1 MKNAKKHLIG
11 LANEYASGTP
21 YRIPFGLVPNQDA
34 SGKSVLQ
41 RLSKENALAIVN
53 EFQAEK
59 RAKGAQFP
67 GIPVY
72 IGHPDHPAFK
82 DRDKDI
88 RAYGWANDI
97 QVDDAGLTF
106 FFDWPPA
113 GTEILDNKHF
123 KFLSPHFMAV
133 MANEK
138 VDGVAVVEIVGIRSI
153 GFTNKPNWPGV
164 PTLVNEEK
172 PAGDAAGTEGG
183 GAMTLLERLAKAL
196 GMDPAAG
203 EEALGAAAEEAIAIG
218 REMMDEV
225 NSAFPP
231 DDPARKALGD
241 KPKLKDLFQGLTAAA
256 GKKATTTANERIG
269 ALEIQVTSAQSAATA
284 AAAQIQ
290 TANERL
296 ATEAD
301 GIVTAAI
308 EAGVIVLA
316 DREKWKGKFIAG
328 FANAQKELLALD
340 LAVKT
345 KANAAIRKPT
355 DLSGG
360 REQEQL
366 ALVNELLPQNG
377 GQFDKAWSA
386 AKAKRPELF
395 SEPAKSK

>member
-34 SGKSVLQ
+34 SGKAVLQ
-41 RLSKENALAIVN
+41 RLSKENALAIAN
-53 EFQAEK
+53 QFLAEK
-59 RAKGAQFP
+59 RTKGVQFP

-88 RAYGWANDI
+88 RAYGWANDL
-97 QVDDAGLTF
+97 QVDDVGLTF
-106 FFDWPPA
+106 VFDWPPA

-123 KFLSPHFMAV
+123 KFLSPHFSAV
-133 MANEK
+133 LANEK
-138 VDGVAVVEIVGIRSI
+138 VDGVAVVDIVGIRSI

-203 EEALGAAAEEAIAIG
+203 EEALGAAAEEAIAQG
-218 REMMDEV
+218 REMMSEV
-225 NSAFPP
+225 NACWPA
-231 DDPARKALGD
+231 DDADRKALGD
-241 KPKLKDLFQGLTAAA
+241 KPGAAALIKGLNAFA
-256 GKKATTTANERIG
+256 GKKAANTANERIG
-269 ALEIQVTSAQSAATA
+269 ALEIQVTSAQSAAA
-284 AAAQIQ
+284 VHAAQIQ

-296 ATEAD
+296 VTEAD

-316 DREKWKGKFIAG
+316 DREKWKGKFVSG
-328 FANAQKELLALD
+328 FANAQKELLALEP
-340 LAVKT
+340 AVKT
-345 KANAAIRKPT
+345 RANAAIRKPT
-355 DLSGG
+355 DIAGG

-366 ALVNELLPQNG
+366 ALVNELLPQYGN
-377 GQFDKAWSA
+377 QFDKAWTA